1 MSQPPN
7 DKTTPTGYFTIVLSI
22 QPANNTHL
30 LSNQSNPSTPGSQHS
45 NSSQPFSPL
54 WNANVPLSPKHAYQ
68 SQLAYHQNQQYGFQG
83 YTNPR
88 NTQPHFFPQQSSQP
102 SFFSQQSSQP
112 QCFPQHSSQPQF
124 KIPQAQEPR
133 EPKRK
138 QKRTVKQ
145 PVVELDEGDENED
158 METRRL
164 NIRWNDKEEIL
175 LAEAWIE
182 HSQDNNIGKDQR
194 DEIYWNKI
202 IEDFHDRTTGP
213 YPKWDAAEPID
224 GDNLQEVF
232 GPDKRE
238 RPAGKQRAGK
248 KQKSVETSGS
258 TGGSQSESVS
268 SLVSQDY
275 RRKCDAAERAY
286 EAQREKI
293 IASKNCEEMKFLMI
307 DTINL
312 NMPPHKRAVSLKG
325 NILKIR
331 RKFKSWCRRKLHANA
346 EADTDELV
354 DPPKI
359 EDKLGAV
366 PHGLST
372 DSDVAKREAESMT
385 RKNLRSN
392 AEKFEFQAEVSRL
405 MDILINSLYSNKDI
419 FLRELISNASDIKL
433 DKQNKILSI
442 RDRGV
447 GMTKEDL
454 IKNLGTI
461 ANSWNFR
468 LYIGVVIL
476 NLIGQFGVGFY
487 SVYLVADYVE
497 VISKHNDD
505 KQYVWESKADG
516 AFAISEDTYNEPL
529 GRGTEIRLHLR
540 EEAGEYLEE
549 SKLKELVKKYSE
561 FINFPIY
568 LWASKEVRCR
578 EKAEATEGEEKE
590 EEDSDKEEDE
600 EKSKTKTIK
609 ETSYEWE
616 RLNDVK
622 AIWLRNP
629 KEVTEEEYTKFYH
642 SLAKDFGDEK
652 PMAWSHFTA
661 EGDVEFKAVLFVPP
675 KAPTDLYESYYNANK
690 SNLKLYVRRVFISDE
705 FDELLPKYLSF
716 LLGLVD
722 SDTLPLNVS
731 REMLQQHN
739 SLKTIKKKLIRK
751 ALDMIRKLAEED
763 PDEVHDKENKE
774 VEESKDNDE
783 KRGQYTKFWNE
794 FGKSVKLGIIEDAA
808 NRNRLAKLL
817 RFETT
822 KSDGKLTS
830 LDQYISRMKSGQK
843 DIFYITGSSKEQLER
858 SPFLER
864 LKKKNFEEGLKLGKD
879 SKDKETKESFKEL
892 TKWWK
897 ETLATENVDDVK
909 ISSRL
914 ADTPCVV
921 VTSKYGWSANM
932 ERIMQSQTLSDA
944 SKQAYMRGKRV
955 LEINARHP
963 IIKELRERVVKDPE
977 DASVKTT
984 AQLMYQT
991 ALMESGFMLSDPKD
1005 FASRIY
1011 DSVKTSLSIS
1021 PDATVDEEEEVE
1033 EAPEAESSPKEE
1045 TESTPTEEEETDVK
1059 DEL

>member
-1 MSQPPN
+1 MRKWTLPS
-7 DKTTPTGYFTIVLSI
+7 VLF
-22 QPANNTHL
+22 L
-30 LSNQSNPSTPGSQHS
+30 L
-45 NSSQPFSPL
+45 
-54 WNANVPLSPKHAYQ
+54 
-68 SQLAYHQNQQYGFQG
+68 
-83 YTNPR
+83 
-88 NTQPHFFPQQSSQP
+88 
-102 SFFSQQSSQP
+102 
-112 QCFPQHSSQPQF
+112 C
-124 KIPQAQEPR
+124 
-133 EPKRK
+133 
-138 QKRTVKQ
+138 
-145 PVVELDEGDENED
+145 
-158 METRRL
+158 
-164 NIRWNDKEEIL
+164 L
-175 LAEAWIE
+175 L
-182 HSQDNNIGKDQR
+182 
-194 DEIYWNKI
+194 
-202 IEDFHDRTTGP
+202 F
-213 YPKWDAAEPID
+213 
-224 GDNLQEVF
+224 LL
-232 GPDKRE
+232 PDH
-238 RPAGKQRAGK
+238 G
-248 KQKSVETSGS
+248 
-258 TGGSQSESVS
+258 
-268 SLVSQDY
+268 
-275 RRKCDAAERAY
+275 
-286 EAQREKI
+286 
-293 IASKNCEEMKFLMI
+293 
-307 DTINL
+307 
-312 NMPPHKRAVSLKG
+312 
-325 NILKIR
+325 
-331 RKFKSWCRRKLHANA
+331 RKLHANA
-346 EADTDELV
+346 ESDADELV
-354 DPPKI
+354 DPPKV
-359 EDKLGAV
+359 EEKLGAV

-372 DSDVAKREAESMT
+372 DSDVVKREAESMT

-419 FLRELISNASDIKL
+419 FLRELISNASDALDKIRFLSLTDKEVLGEGDDAKLEIQIKL
-433 DKQNKILSI
+433 DKEKKILSI

-461 ANSWNFR
+461 AKSGTSAFVEKMQT
-468 LYIGVVIL
+468 GGDL

-568 LWASKEVRCR
+568 LWATKEVDVEVPADEDDSSDDE
-578 EKAEATEGEEKE
+578 EKPAESTEGEEKE
-590 EEDSDKEEDE
+590 DEDTDKEEDE
-600 EKSKTKTIK
+600 DKPKTKTVK
-609 ETSYEWE
+609 ETTYEWE

-622 AIWLRNP
+622 AIWLRSP

-652 PMAWSHFTA
+652 PMAWSHFNA

-675 KAPTDLYESYYNANK
+675 KAPADLYESYYNTNK

-731 REMLQQHN
+731 REMLQQHG

-763 PDEVHDKENKE
+763 PDEIHDKEKKE
-774 VEESKDNDE
+774 VEESKENDE
-783 KRGQYTKFWNE
+783 KRGQYAKFWNE
-794 FGKSVKLGIIEDAA
+794 FGKSIKLGIIEDAA

-822 KSDGKLTS
+822 TSDGKLTS

-843 DIFYITGSSKEQLER
+843 DIFYITGSSKEQLEK

-864 LKKKNFEEGLKLGKD
+864 LKKKNLEVIFFTDPVDEYLMQYLMDYEDKKFQNVSKEGLKLGKD
-879 SKDKETKESFKEL
+879 SKDKEIKESFKEL

-897 ETLATENVDDVK
+897 EALVSDNVDDVK
-909 ISSRL
+909 ISNRL

-963 IIKELRERVVKDPE
+963 IIKELRERVVKNPE

-991 ALMESGFMLSDPKD
+991 ALMESGFMLPDPKD

-1011 DSVKTSLSIS
+1011 DSVKASLSIS
-1021 PDATVDEEEEVE
+1021 PDASVDEEDEVE
-1033 EAPEAESSPKEE
+1033 EAPEVENTGSEKEE
-1045 TESTPTEEEETDVK
+1045 TDSTPTEEEQEDIK

>member
-1 MSQPPN
+1 MRKLSLPA
-7 DKTTPTGYFTIVLSI
+7 VLF
-22 QPANNTHL
+22 L
-30 LSNQSNPSTPGSQHS
+30 LCLLFLLPD
-45 NSSQPFSPL
+45 
-54 WNANVPLSPKHAYQ
+54 
-68 SQLAYHQNQQYGFQG
+68 QG
-83 YTNPR
+83 
-88 NTQPHFFPQQSSQP
+88 
-102 SFFSQQSSQP
+102 
-112 QCFPQHSSQPQF
+112 
-124 KIPQAQEPR
+124 
-133 EPKRK
+133 
-138 QKRTVKQ
+138 
-145 PVVELDEGDENED
+145 
-158 METRRL
+158 
-164 NIRWNDKEEIL
+164 
-175 LAEAWIE
+175 
-182 HSQDNNIGKDQR
+182 
-194 DEIYWNKI
+194 
-202 IEDFHDRTTGP
+202 
-213 YPKWDAAEPID
+213 
-224 GDNLQEVF
+224 
-232 GPDKRE
+232 
-238 RPAGKQRAGK
+238 
-248 KQKSVETSGS
+248 
-258 TGGSQSESVS
+258 
-268 SLVSQDY
+268 
-275 RRKCDAAERAY
+275 
-286 EAQREKI
+286 
-293 IASKNCEEMKFLMI
+293 
-307 DTINL
+307 
-312 NMPPHKRAVSLKG
+312 
-325 NILKIR
+325 
-331 RKFKSWCRRKLHANA
+331 RKLHANA
-346 EADTDELV
+346 EADAEELV

-419 FLRELISNASDIKL
+419 FLRELISNASDALDKIRFLSLTDKEVLGEGDDTKLEIQIKL
-433 DKQNKILSI
+433 DKENKILSI

-461 ANSWNFR
+461 AKSGTSAFVEKMQT
-468 LYIGVVIL
+468 GGDL

-516 AFAISEDTYNEPL
+516 AFAISEDTYNEPI

-568 LWASKEVRCR
+568 LWASKEVDVEVPADEDDSSDEE
-578 EKAEATEGEEKE
+578 EKPEATEGEEKE

-609 ETSYEWE
+609 ETTYEWE

-629 KEVTEEEYTKFYH
+629 KEVTEEEYAKFYH

-652 PMAWSHFTA
+652 PMAWSHFNA

-675 KAPTDLYESYYNANK
+675 KAPTDLYESYYNADK

-763 PDEVHDKENKE
+763 PDEVHDKEKKE

-794 FGKSVKLGIIEDAA
+794 FGKSIKLGIIEDAA

-843 DIFYITGSSKEQLER
+843 DIFYITGNSKEQLER

-864 LKKKNFEEGLKLGKD
+864 LKKKNFEVILFTDPVDEYLMQYLMDFEDKKFQNVSKEGLKLGKD

-897 ETLATENVDDVK
+897 EALATENVDDVK
-909 ISSRL
+909 ISNRL

-977 DASVKTT
+977 DAIVKTT

-1011 DSVKTSLSIS
+1011 DSVKTSLNVS
-1021 PDATVDEEEEVE
+1021 PDATVEEEEEVE

-1045 TESTPTEEEETDVK
+1045 TESTPTEEESDVK